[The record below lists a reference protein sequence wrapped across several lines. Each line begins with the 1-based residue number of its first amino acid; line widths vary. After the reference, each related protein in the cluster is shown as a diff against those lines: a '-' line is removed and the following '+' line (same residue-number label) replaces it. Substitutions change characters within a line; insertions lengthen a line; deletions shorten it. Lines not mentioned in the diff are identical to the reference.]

1 MLNDMPPID
10 NRVLLELAGKGLFCV
25 KTGNAW
31 IEESKLRPIPCRLFS
46 EFWYENEI
54 CILFADTGVGKSIL
68 AVQIADSISRGCAI
82 PGFYLGVP
90 AQKVL
95 YLDFELTD
103 KQFEARYSEDYAN
116 HYRWN
121 DNFLR
126 VEINPDVEMPE
137 GVPYERFLADSI
149 DALICQYDA
158 KILIVDNIT
167 FLREEMEKANNALP
181 LMKELKALKNKHDLS
196 LMILAHTPKRDLS
209 SPITRNDLSGSKML
223 MNFCDSS
230 FSIGESAEGG
240 GIRYLKQIKQ
250 RNCEQLYGAE
260 NVIETR
266 LDKAIN
272 FLGFSFNNYGAESSY
287 LRTLSEKDVRM
298 LESEILEYKKLN
310 PGASLRAIADQ
321 FNVNHMRVKRIIEK
335 IKK

>member
-1 MLNDMPPID
+1 MSSGHLG
-10 NRVLLELAGKGLFCV
+10 AGLFVV
-25 KTGNAW
+25 KTGNEW
-31 IEESKLRPIPCRLFS
+31 IEESKMRPVPRRLFS

-68 AVQIADSISRGCAI
+68 AVQIADSISKGLAI
-82 PGFYLGVP
+82 PGFNLGVE

-103 KQFEARYSEDYAN
+103 KQFEARYSENYSN
-116 HYRWN
+116 HYRWSEE
-121 DNFLR
+121 FLR

-149 DALICQYDA
+149 ESLIQKSDS

-181 LMKELKALKNKHDLS
+181 LMKELKALKNKYNLS
-196 LMILAHTPKRDLS
+196 MMVLAHTPKRDLS

-230 FSIGESAEGG
+230 FAIGESAEGG

-250 RNCEQLYGAE
+250 RNCEQMYGAE
-260 NVIETR
+260 NVVVCH
-266 LDKAIN
+266 LDKDSN
-272 FLGFSFNNYGAESSY
+272 FLGFDFLDFGNEASFLQS
-287 LRTLSEKDVRM
+287 LTEKDKKA
-298 LESEILEYKKLN
+298 LEQNIIEYYKLN
-310 PGASLRAIADQ
+310 PGASLRAVAKEFGTNQ
-321 FNVNHMRVKRIIEK
+321 MKVKRVRDKHINK
-335 IKK
+335 